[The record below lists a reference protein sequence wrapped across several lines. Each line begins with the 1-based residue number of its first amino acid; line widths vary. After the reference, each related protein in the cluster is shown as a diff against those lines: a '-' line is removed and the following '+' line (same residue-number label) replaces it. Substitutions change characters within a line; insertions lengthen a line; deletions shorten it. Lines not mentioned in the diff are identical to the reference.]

1 MSQQPIKQEMVPLR
15 DMNGNR
21 ILDKNNKPVMA
32 RELTYEVNGKKIVVQ
47 DHSAGHDFGGIGDQ
61 PPHHNVR
68 PIENTDTGKVEGMEK
83 HYYFNKR
90 NKK

>member
-32 RELTYEVNGKKIVVQ
+32 RELTYNLR
-47 DHSAGHDFGGIGDQ
+47 DLL
-61 PPHHNVR
+61 
-68 PIENTDTGKVEGMEK
+68 
-83 HYYFNKR
+83 
-90 NKK
+90 